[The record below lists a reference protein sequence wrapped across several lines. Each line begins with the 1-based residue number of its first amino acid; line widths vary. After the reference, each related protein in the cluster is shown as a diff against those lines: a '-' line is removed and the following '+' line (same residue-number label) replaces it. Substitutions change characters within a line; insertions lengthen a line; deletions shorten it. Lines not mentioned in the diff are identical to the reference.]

1 MNPAVIVMAKSPRP
15 GRVKTRLCPPC
26 SEREAGEIATAAL
39 TSTLEAVAGSRAAHL
54 VIALEGA
61 PGSWLPAGFDVI
73 PQYGRGLAE
82 RLARAFEDVG
92 GPAVAIG
99 MDTPQA
105 TPDLIDQSFDA
116 LDEADSALGPTVD
129 GGYWAIGLRRPND
142 RAFAGVPMSLPS
154 TFFEQ
159 QRRLHQLG
167 LSCRV
172 LPELRDVDHFSDAL
186 AVASLI
192 PESRFAAAVRAV
204 NDRLDR
210 ASL

>member
-1 MNPAVIVMAKSPRP
+1 
-15 GRVKTRLCPPC
+15 
-26 SEREAGEIATAAL
+26 
-39 TSTLEAVAGSRAAHL
+39 
-54 VIALEGA
+54 
-61 PGSWLPAGFDVI
+61 
-73 PQYGRGLAE
+73 
-82 RLARAFEDVG
+82 
-92 GPAVAIG
+92 
-99 MDTPQA
+99 
-105 TPDLIDQSFDA
+105 
-116 LDEADSALGPTVD
+116 
-129 GGYWAIGLRRPND
+129 
-142 RAFAGVPMSLPS
+142 MSLPS
-154 TFFEQ
+154 TYFEQ